1 MRGPLPDREIRARM
15 LRHMES
21 IPGFDGLAAMP
32 WYPGKTYPGV
42 IGRAQAELRSR
53 T

>member
-1 MRGPLPDREIRARM
+1 
-15 LRHMES
+15 MES
-21 IPGFDGLAAMP
+21 IPGFDGLDAMP

-42 IGRAQAELRSR
+42 IGRAQGELRSR